1 MENNMEYQPQVAPQ
15 AKQKKGKTAIVVL
28 GVVIALLVAVIGV
41 VGAMLAFNASTSHED
56 IVAALENGK
65 YSDACS
71 MYEKKYGYG
80 NTDKELTG
88 ALEDRLIALEDE
100 FVNGEVTYN
109 KAIKEIETIREMGIK
124 TLQQALDK
132 AEATINAAAAEP
144 TTQKAAPQVN
154 LVTEPLPEIP
164 PVSYSP
170 YIKSATTL
178 NGTVLGASDVNAARS
193 FGANKAIDGYFDSC
207 WCVNTSNPGAAGAS
221 IRFDLGQRSLVTGI
235 MLVNGNLYHSYDG
248 LFHKNGQIERF
259 TLTFSDGS
267 KQSFYADFN
276 SSASDGYQTIYL
288 DRPVETEYI
297 TLTVDSGY
305 VGTSYT
311 TNVCL
316 GEFKVF

>member
-1 MENNMEYQPQVAPQ
+1 MENNMGFQPQPQ
-15 AKQKKGKTAIVVL
+15 PQKKSNKPVI
-28 GVVIALLVAVIGV
+28 IALCVIITLLIAVIGV
-41 VGAMLAFNASTSHED
+41 VGVFIAYKNSVSYED
-56 IVAALENGK
+56 IVVALENGK
-65 YSDACS
+65 YTEACS
-71 MYEKKYGYG
+71 LYEKKYGYG
-80 NTDKELTG
+80 NTDNELTG

-124 TLQQALDK
+124 KLQEALDK
-132 AEATINAAAAEP
+132 AEGTIVAAEES
-144 TTQKAAPQVN
+144 TTKKEAPQVN
-154 LVTEPLPEIP
+154 LVTEPLPEVP
-164 PVSYSP
+164 PVSRSP

-207 WCVNTSNPGAAGAS
+207 WCVNTANAGAAGAS

-248 LFHKNGQIERF
+248 LFHKNGQIESF
-259 TLTFSDGS
+259 TLTFSDGT

-288 DRPVETEYI
+288 DYPVETDYI

>member
-1 MENNMEYQPQVAPQ
+1 MENNMEFQPQP
-15 AKQKKGKTAIVVL
+15 QKKSNKPVIIALCVI
-28 GVVIALLVAVIGV
+28 IALLVTAIGV
-41 VGAMLAFNASTSHED
+41 VGIFLLSKNSVSHED
-56 IVAALENGK
+56 IVTALEDGK
-65 YSDACS
+65 FSEAS
-71 MYEKKYGYG
+71 SLYEKKYGYG

-100 FVNGEVTYN
+100 YVNGEITYN

-124 TLQQALDK
+124 KLQETLDK
-132 AEATINAAAAEP
+132 TEGAIAFAEEA

-154 LVTEPLPEIP
+154 LVTEPLPVVP
-164 PVSYSP
+164 PVSYTP

-178 NGTVLGASDVNAARS
+178 NGSVLGASDVNAARS

-207 WCVNTSNPGAAGAS
+207 WCVNTANAGAAGAA

-248 LFHKNGQIERF
+248 LYHKNGQIERF
-259 TLTFSDGS
+259 TLTFSDGT
-267 KQSFYADFN
+267 KQHFVADFN
-276 SSASDGYQTIYL
+276 SSASEGYQTIYL
-288 DRPVETEYI
+288 DKPVETDYI

>member
-1 MENNMEYQPQVAPQ
+1 MENNMELQPQP
-15 AKQKKGKTAIVVL
+15 QKKSNKPVIIALCVI
-28 GVVIALLVAVIGV
+28 IALLVAVIGV
-41 VGAMLAFNASTSHED
+41 VGAFLLSKNSVSHED
-56 IVAALENGK
+56 IVIALEDGK
-65 YSDACS
+65 FSEAS
-71 MYEKKYGYG
+71 SLYEKKYGYG
-80 NTDKELTG
+80 NTDKDLTG

-100 FVNGEVTYN
+100 YVNGEITYN
-109 KAIKEIETIREMGIK
+109 KALKEIETIREMGIK
-124 TLQQALDK
+124 KLQESLDK
-132 AEATINAAAAEP
+132 TAGAIAAAEEA

-154 LVTEPLPEIP
+154 LVTEPLPVIP
-164 PVSYSP
+164 PVSYTP

-178 NGTVLGASDVNAARS
+178 NGSVLGASDVNAARS

-207 WCVNTSNPGAAGAS
+207 WCVNTSNTGAAGAA

-248 LFHKNGQIERF
+248 LYHKNGQIERF
-259 TLTFSDGS
+259 TLTFSDGT
-267 KQSFYADFN
+267 KQHFVADFN

-288 DRPVETEYI
+288 DKPVETDYI